1 MALVSIKHQLVRGT
15 QNGYAVP
22 LFNIVD
28 SLIADGI
35 VAAAQAQNAPVIL
48 GLYAG
53 HFELP
58 NGRQQVAYA
67 RALAESVPQ
76 PVSLMLDHG
85 ASFEQCMRTI
95 QLGLTDV
102 MLDASKLPL
111 DENIAQTKAV
121 VRAAHAMGAA
131 VEAELGHVG
140 MGSDYQ
146 DAESLR
152 KGFTRPDDV
161 ERFVSETGVDFLAV
175 AIGTAHGAYA
185 GEPHLALDLLDE
197 IRRRVDIPLVLHGG
211 SGLSTEQFQSA
222 IAHGI
227 SKVNVATDLFMT
239 TVRKLAQ
246 AATPDASYF
255 ALQRVAVESFQERCE
270 HYLSIFGAAGQAGG

>member
-1 MALVSIKHQLVRGT
+1 MALVSIKHQLVRGM

-22 LFNIVD
+22 LFNTVD

-35 VAAAQAQNAPVIL
+35 IAAAQTQNAPVIM

-58 NGRQQVAYA
+58 NGRQQAAYV
-67 RALAESVPQ
+67 RALAESTPQ

-95 QLGLTDV
+95 QLGFTDV

-121 VRAAHAMGAA
+121 VRAAHAMGVA

-146 DAESLR
+146 DADSLR
-152 KGFTRPDDV
+152 KGFTKPADV
-161 ERFVSETGVDFLAV
+161 ERFVAETGVDFLAV

-185 GEPHLALDLLDE
+185 GEPHLDLDLLDE

-227 SKVNVATDLFMT
+227 SKVNIATDLFMT
-239 TVRKLAQ
+239 TARRLAE
-246 AATPDASYF
+246 AATPDVSYF
-255 ALQRVAVESFQERCE
+255 SLARVAVESFQERCE
-270 HYLSIFGAAGQAGG
+270 HYLRIFGAAGQAGG